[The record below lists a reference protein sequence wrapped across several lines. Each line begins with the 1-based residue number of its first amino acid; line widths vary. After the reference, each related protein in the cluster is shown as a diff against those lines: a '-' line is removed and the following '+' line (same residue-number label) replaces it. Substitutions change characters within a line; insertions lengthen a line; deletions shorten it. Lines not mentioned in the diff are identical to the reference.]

1 MGAGASSPE
10 IETLKKEF
18 AAVKAAIQTNTA
30 LKAAYE
36 KSLAEQAAKNE
47 IPVTSTSVAG
57 TRNGTV
63 GTSTGPAAAS
73 TVVAGTGTAAGTGV
87 TGPAAGTGTGT
98 VKGGNPKKIS
108 PKNKKKELSKELDNN
123 QAGGGRR
130 KQVKNKSK
138 KRSNKK

>member
-18 AAVKAAIQTNTA
+18 AAVKAAIQTNPA

-36 KSLAEQAAKNE
+36 KSLAEQTATAAIPDASTQLNKNGV
-47 IPVTSTSVAG
+47 PKGTSTVDGTGVTSTSVAG
-57 TRNGTV
+57 
-63 GTSTGPAAAS
+63 PAA
-73 TVVAGTGTAAGTGV
+73 
-87 TGPAAGTGTGT
+87 GT

-108 PKNKKKELSKELDNN
+108 PKNKRKELSKELDNN